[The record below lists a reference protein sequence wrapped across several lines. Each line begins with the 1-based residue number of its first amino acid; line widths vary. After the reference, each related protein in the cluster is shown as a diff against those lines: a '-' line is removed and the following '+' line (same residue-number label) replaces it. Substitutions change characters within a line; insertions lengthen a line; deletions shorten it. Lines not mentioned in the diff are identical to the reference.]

1 MEKEFVFD
9 QEVVMVKVP
18 EDPFNEE
25 SIEAVVEELSAEDYT
40 VADESEIDW
49 STL

>member
-1 MEKEFVFD
+1 MEKEFSFD

-18 EDPFNEE
+18 EDLFNEE
-25 SIEAVVEELSAEDYT
+25 SVEAVAEGLSAEDYT